1 LKVLLE
7 TERLVLRRF
16 TAGDVQ
22 HLFDL
27 DNDPEVMRFINGG
40 VPTPRAVIENQIL
53 PVFLDHDER
62 APAYGFW
69 AADEQSSGE
78 FLGWFVFRPR
88 GHDAFD
94 VDIGYRLRS
103 AAWGAG
109 YATEGARALID
120 EGFTKYGVKRV
131 TATTYSANQASR
143 RVMEKLG
150 MTFLRSFRIT
160 ADDLSRSD
168 TSYHAAEHA
177 WDGDDVEYCLKKA
190 DWERMR

>member
-1 LKVLLE
+1 MLLE
-7 TERLVLRRF
+7 TKRLVLRRF
-16 TAGDVQ
+16 TAADAQ

-40 VPTPRAVIENQIL
+40 VPTPLAVIENQIL
-53 PVFLDHDER
+53 PVFLDHDEG

-69 AADEQSSGE
+69 AADEQSSGD

-88 GHDAFD
+88 GDDATD
-94 VDIGYRLRS
+94 VEIGYRLRR

-120 EGFTKYGVKRV
+120 EGFAKYGVKRV

-150 MTFLRSFRIT
+150 MTFLRSFRMT
-160 ADDLSRSD
+160 ADDLSSSD
-168 TSYHAAEHA
+168 TSFHTAEHV
-177 WDGDDVEYCLKKA
+177 WDGDDVEYCLEKA
-190 DWERMR
+190 DWVRMR

>member
-1 LKVLLE
+1 MLLE

-16 TAGDVQ
+16 TAADAQ

-40 VPTPRAVIENQIL
+40 VPTPLAVIENQIL
-53 PVFLDHDER
+53 PGFLNHDKGS
-62 APAYGFW
+62 PAYGFW
-69 AADEQSSGE
+69 AADEKSSGD

-88 GHDAFD
+88 GKDATD
-94 VDIGYRLRS
+94 VEIGYRFRR
-103 AAWGAG
+103 ATWGAG

-160 ADDLSRSD
+160 ADDLASSD
-168 TSYHAAEHA
+168 TSFLTAEHV
-177 WDGDDVEYCLKKA
+177 WDGDDVEYCLEKT
-190 DWERMR
+190 DWVRMA